1 MPAFRLRR
9 LRYIFFL
16 VGLIVVTGC
25 QPDHSPLKEEN
36 ERLRDQVAKQEA
48 IVSSIQDGSKF
59 LQDQTTLL
67 TQEAREAKKEAV
79 RLEAE
84 RQAMAAKLQA
94 QVLENRKLT
103 KDNQLISATK
113 TKSEQ
118 AFRVDE
124 KGGQS
129 EEIPQPL
136 TAVCKAAE
144 ETLGRNGY
152 TLRVNVKTDQ
162 NAVYVTDR
170 KLSSP
175 SSLELAGFRN
185 QYLVSIQTLPS
196 NHARVSVRANF
207 EKIGQGGRVLVAGHE
222 EIAEIERRLI
232 GEIRQALAVPG
243 KV

>member
-1 MPAFRLRR
+1 MPASRLRL
-9 LRYIFFL
+9 LRYMCFL
-16 VGLIVVTGC
+16 AALITVTGC

-36 ERLRDQVAKQEA
+36 EHLRDQLAKQEA

-59 LQDQTTLL
+59 LQEQTTLL

-84 RQAMAAKLQA
+84 RQATAAKLQA
-94 QVLENRKLT
+94 QLLENRKLT

-113 TKSEQ
+113 SQGEQ
-118 AFRVDE
+118 SFRVDE

-129 EEIPQPL
+129 EDVPHPL
-136 TAVCKAAE
+136 AAVCKAAE
-144 ETLGRNGY
+144 ETLVKNGY
-152 TLRVNVKTDQ
+152 TMRVGVKTDQ
-162 NAVYVTDR
+162 KAVYVTDR

-175 SSLELAGFRN
+175 SSLELSGFRN

-196 NHARVSVRANF
+196 NHARISIKADF
-207 EKIGQGGRVLVAGHE
+207 EKMGQGGRVLVAGNE